1 MSLFLEYVK
10 IKIKDFF
17 SYRFTLFLF
26 LLIDII
32 YIISLSVPFLIIYSA
47 TEGFPNWNIYE
58 LFFFTT
64 TGIIT
69 STLIFTFAI
78 VIGLDITDKIK
89 DGSFDLLL
97 LKPVNI
103 YYHML
108 IQSLDLRNFFP
119 DFPLFLIILIILY
132 PLVGILFSWIN
143 LFYFIL
149 IIFIS
154 CLIFIGF
161 SGIFISF
168 SFFVPHFDSF
178 WDLFFSFR
186 EISRKPIDIY
196 KNKFI
201 VLFLTFVFPFAL
213 WNYYPASILMGKIDT
228 SIVPSLVLM
237 AIIFLAIGFF
247 SLKYGLKHYK
257 SANG

>member
-1 MSLFLEYVK
+1 MSLFSEYFK

-17 SYRFTLFLF
+17 AYRFTLFLF
-26 LLIDII
+26 LIVDMI
-32 YIISLSVPFLIIYSA
+32 YILSLSAPFFIIYSA
-47 TEGFPNWNIYE
+47 TSGFPNWNLYE

-69 STLIFTFAI
+69 STLMFTFAI
-78 VIGLDITDKIK
+78 NIGLNISDQIK
-89 DGSFDLLL
+89 DGTFDLMLLKPINIFYYMFLQSFDL
-97 LKPVNI
+97 K
-103 YYHML
+103 
-108 IQSLDLRNFFP
+108 NFFP
-119 DFPLFLIILIILY
+119 DFPLFLIILILLF
-132 PLVGILFSWIN
+132 PLAGVVFSWIN
-143 LFYFIL
+143 LLYFIF
-149 IIFIS
+149 IIFLSSIIFLGIS
-154 CLIFIGF
+154 AIG
-161 SGIFISF
+161 IAISF
-168 SFFVPHFDSF
+168 FIPYMDEF
-178 WDLFFSFR
+178 WELFFSFR

-201 VLFLTFVFPFAL
+201 ILFLTFIFPFAL